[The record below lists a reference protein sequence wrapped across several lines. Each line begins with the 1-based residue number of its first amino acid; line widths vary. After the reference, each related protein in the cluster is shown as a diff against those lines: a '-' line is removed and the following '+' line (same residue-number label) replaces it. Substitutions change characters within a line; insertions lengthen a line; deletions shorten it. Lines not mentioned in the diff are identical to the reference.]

1 MHKNLATGGEIMK
14 KRIISLLMALL
25 MLTSL
30 LPTAVWA
37 EGDIPEQAAA
47 ATDSGAVEQE
57 PAEPETPETPDT
69 PSETPE
75 TPETPDAPE
84 TPDVPEDGENEG
96 EEDEV
101 DDVASYAAQGSIVAS
116 GSCGDNLTWTLDDQ
130 GTLTISGTG
139 TMASRG
145 DWMAYQW
152 QISTVIIE
160 DGVTSICNNAFYYM
174 QKISSVTIPD
184 SVTEIRNGAFNG
196 CYSLTSITLPDN
208 ITSIDSRAF
217 DEETGFYANAA
228 NWEDGILYCGKYL
241 LEAKSSVT
249 SLSIKEG
256 TLCVADSALN
266 YAQIEE
272 LSIPASLRSLG
283 ASNLIACRLSAL
295 TVDSSNPF
303 FFVEGGVLYSRK
315 DMRALRC
322 LTNASGNIVIP
333 DGITGINFDAFAS
346 CTQITSVT
354 IPDSVTTIGSSAFSG
369 CTGLTSITIPN
380 SVTYIGSSAFS
391 GCTKLNSV
399 TIPNSVTTIGSS
411 AFSGCTSLT
420 SITIPNSVTYIGSSA
435 FSGCTSLA
443 SITIPDSVTKIGSSA
458 FYNCTGL
465 TSILIGAGV
474 TTLERK
480 LLGNCTSLSR
490 ITVSADNSALCAISN
505 VLFSKDSTELL
516 LFPQAKTGAY
526 NVPNGTE
533 RIASYAFSGCSLTSV
548 TIHSTTT
555 VGDYAFSDCSKLA
568 SVYFYYGATTIGD
581 FAFRNCSSLTKL
593 TLPTS
598 LTTLGDYAF
607 YGCSSLASVTIPSKV
622 TSLGRSVFANCTS
635 LASVSI
641 YSTTISES
649 LFSGCTSLSRVTI
662 PDGVT
667 AIGASA
673 FSGCTKLKN
682 VNIPDSVTAIGASAF
697 SGCAGLTYVEFL
709 GRLASI
715 GNYAFSGCSSLT
727 SAAFAGDAP
736 KDWGYNVF
744 SGTASGFTLSVP
756 ARNTTW
762 TSSSYYDSTAKTYRG
777 YAMTTYAATS
787 GWCGDNLEWSYNR
800 SYKTLII
807 SGNGAMYDYD
817 SSGAPWR
824 GVAGSIKKVV
834 LKSGATS
841 IGNNA
846 FNQERDLTSVSIPD
860 TVTRIGTSAFYY
872 CDALTS
878 LTIPSGVTE
887 IGERAFRQCTGL
899 TSIAIPN
906 GVTKILSYTFEGC
919 SALTSVSIPDGVTLI
934 LDNAFYGCRA
944 LTSVT
949 LPSSLTQIGSYA
961 FYGCGGLS
969 TITVPAGVTKIGSYA
984 FRWCSGLTA
993 AYFHGAPP
1001 VTGYNAFQNCAKLT
1015 LYPIADPSPWVAS
1028 ALYDSANSTWDG
1040 YPIHITSTTISDGT
1054 LGDGTTW
1061 VLSSAG
1067 IMTITGKGELNLPK
1081 DGWPWAD
1088 KASRV
1093 YRIVLKGDFTALGND
1108 VFRDLENLGAV
1119 ELPDTMVTIGDRA
1132 FKSCPKLT
1140 KIVIPQTAMTIG
1152 SEAFA
1157 DCSGL
1162 ETIQINSWLCEAA
1175 EDAFANCTA
1184 LNVNCTFYG
1193 TRIYYAVQNAISGGS
1208 SSNPSPVNETKSYQ
1222 VGGAVVTCYEN
1233 GLCVAARY
1241 RGQNSGQVTK
1251 TVGDIGSST
1260 FLYIGDGID
1269 LIGYGAFQN
1278 KTSLRTIRFPENDL
1292 TIKEKAFYGCG
1303 VEHLD
1308 FGDKPYTYTLENCCF
1323 SQCTK
1328 LESIDF
1334 GAANVT
1340 METVST
1346 STGSVTYQ
1354 SECFSWNTA
1363 LTAIDFG
1370 TGCIKPGQYCFDE
1383 CTALTSVHVTD
1394 NVVTDASGSGRD
1406 MFHSCRALKTAVVDC
1421 AYIPAFFFENDAAL
1435 TSVTFSDPDVRFYWL
1450 ENDNG
1455 HIFNTIRDG
1464 WGTIKLIGYEC
1475 SQVSAL
1481 VRESNLRSSDPYIK
1495 WPTLKFESIAGDPK
1509 NHTVEVDAAKAPTCT
1524 KTGLTEGKHCSVCNT
1539 VLTAQKEVP
1548 AKGHT
1553 EVIDAAKAPTC
1564 TDTGLTEGKH
1574 CSVCKAVL
1582 TAQEEVPAKGHT
1594 EVVDAA
1600 KAPTCTKTGLTEGK
1614 HCSVCNTVLVA
1625 QEEVPATGHTEVVD
1639 AAKAPTCTKTGLT
1652 AGKHCSVCNTV
1663 LVAQEVVPATGHT
1676 EVIDAAKAPTCTET
1690 GLTAGKHCSVCNTV
1704 LTAQKVVP
1712 AKGHSWDEG
1721 VVTTPATGHKP
1732 GTLTFTC
1739 TICQTTRTEAIPVV
1753 KGDVNGDGTVD
1764 ILDVDQVYRHLTGQI
1779 TLSSVELKV
1788 ADVNRD
1794 GTLDVYDLQ
1803 LLYEAVTQGV
1813 KL

>member
-1 MHKNLATGGEIMK
+1 MK

-25 MLTSL
+25 MLASL

-37 EGDIPEQAAA
+37 EGDIPEQAAAA

-57 PAEPETPETPDT
+57 PAEPETPETPENPETPESPETPDT
-69 PSETPE
+69 PSETSE
-75 TPETPDAPE
+75 SPE
-84 TPDVPEDGENEG
+84 TPDVPEDGESEA
-96 EEDEV
+96 DA

-241 LEAKSSVT
+241 LSVQDSVT
-249 SLSIKEG
+249 ALSIKSG
-256 TLCVADSALN
+256 TLLVADSALN

-322 LTNASGNIVIP
+322 LTNVSGNIVIP
-333 DGITGINFDAFAS
+333 DGITGIDSGAFTS
-346 CTQITSVT
+346 CRQITSVT
-354 IPDSVTTIGSSAFSG
+354 IPDSVATIGDSAFSG

-391 GCTKLNSV
+391 GCTSLASV

-420 SITIPNSVTYIGSSA
+420 SITIP
-435 FSGCTSLA
+435 
-443 SITIPDSVTKIGSSA
+443 DSVTKIYSSA

-465 TSILIGAGV
+465 TSISIGAGI
-474 TTLERK
+474 TTLERN
-480 LLGNCTSLSR
+480 LLGNCTNLSR
-490 ITVSADNSALCAISN
+490 ITVSADNGALCAMEN
-505 VLFSKDSTELL
+505 VLYSKDRTKLL
-516 LFPQAKTGAY
+516 LYPQAKTDESYTVSGW
-526 NVPNGTE
+526 TE
-533 RIASYAFSGCSLTSV
+533 IIDPYAFSGCSLTSV
-548 TIHSTTT
+548 MIPSSVTT
-555 VGDYAFSDCSKLA
+555 VSDYAFSDCGKLA
-568 SVYFYYGATTIGD
+568 SVIFYNGATTIGNS
-581 FAFRNCSSLTKL
+581 AFRNCSSLT
-593 TLPTS
+593 TLVLSAS

-607 YGCSSLASVTIPSKV
+607 YGCASLTSATISSKV

-762 TSSSYYDSTAKTYRG
+762 TSSSYYDSTAKTYHG

-787 GWCGDNLEWSYNR
+787 GWCGDNLKWSYYN
-800 SYKTLII
+800 KTLTI
-807 SGNGAMYDYD
+807 SGTGAMYDYD

-824 GVAGSIKKVV
+824 GVAGSIKNVV
-834 LKSGATS
+834 IKSGATS

-846 FNQERDLTSVSIPD
+846 FNQEHSLTSVSIPD

-887 IGERAFRQCTGL
+887 IGARAFRQCTGL
-899 TSIAIPN
+899 TSIAIPD

-944 LTSVT
+944 LTSIT

-961 FYGCGGLS
+961 FESCELS
-969 TITVPAGVTKIGSYA
+969 TITIPAGVTEIGSYA

-1001 VTGYNAFQNCAKLT
+1001 VTGYNAFQYCTNLT
-1015 LYPIADPSPWVAS
+1015 LYPITDPSPWVAS

-1040 YPIHITSTTISDGT
+1040 YPISITSRTISDGT

-1061 VLSSAG
+1061 ALSSAG

-1081 DGWPWAD
+1081 GGWPWAVE
-1088 KASRV
+1088 ASQV

-1119 ELPDTMVTIGDRA
+1119 ELPDTMVTIGERA
-1132 FKSCPKLT
+1132 FKNCPKLT
-1140 KIVIPQTAMTIG
+1140 KIVIPQATMTIG

-1157 DCSGL
+1157 DCAGL
-1162 ETIQINSWLCEAA
+1162 KTVYVDSWLCEAA
-1175 EDAFANCTA
+1175 EDAFTGCTA
-1184 LNVNCTFYG
+1184 LENASCFYA
-1193 TRIYYAVQNAISGGS
+1193 TNIYYTLEAASKSISPNS
-1208 SSNPSPVNETKSYQ
+1208 DKCTKSFYCGTAL
-1222 VGGAVVTCYEN
+1222 VYCYNN
-1233 GLCVAARY
+1233 GLC
-1241 RGQNSGQVTK
+1241 
-1251 TVGDIGSST
+1251 TVGAAYRKTGQLDGKMEDIGSPT
-1260 FLYIGDGID
+1260 FLYIGNGID

-1303 VEHLD
+1303 IEHLD

-1421 AYIPAFFFENDAAL
+1421 AYIPAFFFENDATL

-1524 KTGLTEGKHCSVCNT
+1524 ETGLTAGKHCSVCDT
-1539 VLTAQKEVP
+1539 VLTVQKEVP

-1553 EVIDAAKAPTC
+1553 EVVDAAKAPTC
-1564 TDTGLTEGKH
+1564 TETGLTAGKH
-1574 CSVCKAVL
+1574 CCVCNTVL
-1582 TAQEEVPAKGHT
+1582 MAQEEVPAKGHT

-1600 KAPTCTKTGLTEGK
+1600 KAPTCTETGLTEGK

-1639 AAKAPTCTKTGLT
+1639 AAKAPTCTETGLT

-1690 GLTAGKHCSVCNTV
+1690 GLTAGKHCSVCNIV
-1704 LTAQKVVP
+1704 LTVQKVVP

-1721 VVTTPATGHKP
+1721 VVTTPATGHKT

-1739 TICQTTRTEAIPVV
+1739 TACHATRTEEIPVV

-1779 TLSSVELKV
+1779 TLSSVEREV
-1788 ADVNRD
+1788 ADVNGD
-1794 GTLDVYDLQ
+1794 GILDVYDLQ